1 MKKRKKGLVGLI
13 VVVAIVGGVFGV
25 KSCKL
30 IGTGKTG
37 IVYNYKDGVQKKHYS
52 QEFILFHHLKK

>member
-1 MKKRKKGLVGLI
+1 MKKGLVGLI
-13 VVVAIVGGVFGV
+13 LVVAIVGGVFGV

-37 IVYNYKDGVQKKHYS
+37 IVYNYKYRKKHYS
-52 QEFILFHHLKK
+52 QEFILFLHLKK

>member
-1 MKKRKKGLVGLI
+1 MKKGLIKLI

-30 IGTGKTG
+30 VKQELYITTRME
-37 IVYNYKDGVQKKHYS
+37 YRKKHYS

>member
-1 MKKRKKGLVGLI
+1 MKKGLIKLI

-25 KSCKL
+25 KSCEL

-37 IVYNYKDGVQKKHYS
+37 IVYNYKEYRKKHYS
-52 QEFILFHHLKK
+52 QEFILFLHLKK